1 MSDTIR
7 SDPSPTTRNETL
19 PFEPTCAGH
28 RSDLVPLHTLA
39 LEFDEQAYL
48 SVYDDVI
55 VSLDT
60 GEFGTAREHFEY
72 HGKREGRLTDENYI
86 RALGLAPAVAA
97 SSEAVAFSIDTIVY
111 CRSGTLLIVG
121 WVDDRDSP
129 LTSMSVFA
137 GPEQAWNTTA
147 FGRVRR
153 TDVETAIHAAPGHLF
168 GFWSVVKLGC
178 NLSAGVNWVVR
189 GRLANGR
196 FGQADAKV
204 GHVRETE
211 LRATILGYFATTEY
225 YGNRD
230 IESFL
235 ALDAGI
241 GSGLVEL
248 NRQITTSVVAGAWV
262 SYYGPAHKTYAGSII
277 VCLFGKPEFL
287 FLQAALF
294 SLGAQVQDYEFVYV
308 SNSPELTETL
318 QKEARI
324 CARIYGMSIV
334 LVCLPD
340 NAGFGAANNAA
351 ARYARSKRL
360 LITNPDV
367 FPRDNQWAQR
377 HTDIVQSAPSDQ
389 TLMFGAPLYYDDGS
403 LMHHGMYFE
412 IDTGTSV
419 RPDGIY
425 TRPMIR
431 TEHYAKG
438 APAWSP
444 LFACPRPVP
453 AVTGAFIS
461 ADRDWFETLGGFN
474 EDFLF
479 GHYEDADLGLKSLA
493 RGKPVWIHDFPLWHM
508 EGKGSTRRAAHEG
521 GSLVNRWLFTRL
533 WGDWIASELRGPEPS
548 CPLLHP
554 TMQSA

>member
-1 MSDTIR
+1 MSDTTR
-7 SDPSPTTRNETL
+7 ADPRPMACNETL
-19 PFEPTCAGH
+19 LSDPTRVGNRH
-28 RSDLVPLHTLA
+28 DVVTLHTMA

-60 GEFGTAREHFEY
+60 GEFETAREHFEF

-86 RALGLAPAVAA
+86 RALGLAPPIAA
-97 SSEAVAFSIDTIVY
+97 TGQAVAFSIDTIVY
-111 CRSGTLLIVG
+111 CRGGTLLIVG

-153 TDVETAIHAAPGHLF
+153 TDVEVAIHAAPGHLF
-168 GFWSVVKLGC
+168 GFWSVLKLIG
-178 NLSAGVNWVVR
+178 NLSPGVSWTIR
-189 GRLANGR
+189 GRLVNGR

-204 GHVRETE
+204 GQVRATE
-211 LRATILGYFATTEY
+211 LRATILGYFARTEY

-262 SYYGPAHKTYAGSII
+262 SYYGPVRKNYAGSII

-294 SLGAQVQDYEFVYV
+294 SLGAEAEEYEFVYV

-324 CARIYGMSIV
+324 CSRIYGVSIV

-367 FPRDNQWAQR
+367 FPRDNRWAQR
-377 HTDIVQSAPSDQ
+377 HTDIVQSAPRDQ

-444 LFACPRPVP
+444 LFVCPRPVP

-461 ADRDWFETLGGFN
+461 ADRDWFEKLGGFN

-493 RGKPVWIHDFPLWHM
+493 HGKPVWIHDFPLWHM

-533 WGDWIASELRGPEPS
+533 WGDWIASELHGPEPS
-548 CPLLHP
+548 CRLLQP
-554 TMQSA
+554 A